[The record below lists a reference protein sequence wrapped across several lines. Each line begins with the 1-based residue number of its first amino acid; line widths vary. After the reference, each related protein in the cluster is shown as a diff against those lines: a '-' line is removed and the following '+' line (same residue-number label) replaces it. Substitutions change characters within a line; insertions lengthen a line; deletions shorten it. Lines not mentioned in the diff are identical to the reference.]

1 MLVDLL
7 NKRKKL
13 VLQKWFDAV
22 LKTYPADGRKFLGDQ
37 RNRFRNPV
45 GASLYEGIDGLYQRL
60 LDGTDLESDEFAQLL
75 DRIVRIRAVQE
86 FSPSQ
91 ALGFLFPLKNV
102 IREVVQAEAP
112 EKGIGE
118 ELVALER
125 RIDQLVLLSFDK
137 YMECRERLFEIRIRE
152 IKAST
157 CRTWERI
164 CRKYGD
170 PATWSDAE
178 QGQLTIQDNRGGDG

>member
-1 MLVDLL
+1 MLADLL
-7 NKRKKL
+7 NNRKKL

-22 LKTYPADGRKFLGDQ
+22 LETYPADGRRFLSNQ
-37 RNRFRNPV
+37 TNRFRNPV
-45 GASLYEGIDGLYQRL
+45 GASIYEGIDGLYQRL
-60 LDGTDLESDEFAQLL
+60 IDGTDLESPDFAEFL

-91 ALGFLFPLKNV
+91 ALGFLFPLKTV
-102 IREVVQAEAP
+102 IREMVKQESRAN
-112 EKGIGE
+112 GLGE
-118 ELVALER
+118 ELLALER
-125 RIDQLVLLSFDK
+125 RIDRLVLLSFDK
-137 YMECRERLFEIRIRE
+137 YMQCRERLFEIRIRE
-152 IKAST
+152 IKDST

-178 QGQLTIQDNRGGDG
+178 QGQPDDTR

>member
-1 MLVDLL
+1 MLADLL

-13 VLQKWFDAV
+13 ILQKWFDAV
-22 LKTYPADGRKFLGDQ
+22 LETYPADGRKFLGD
-37 RNRFRNPV
+37 RKNRFANPV
-45 GASLYEGIDGLYQRL
+45 GASLYEGIEGLYERL
-60 LDGTDLESDEFAQLL
+60 LDGTDPESADFAQFL

-91 ALGFLFPLKNV
+91 ALGFLFPLKTV
-102 IREVVQAEAP
+102 IREVVRQETPA
-112 EKGIGE
+112 KGLGE
-118 ELVALER
+118 ELLALER
-125 RIDQLVLLSFDK
+125 KIDRLVLLAFDK
-137 YMECRERLFEIRIRE
+137 YTECRERLFEIRIRE
-152 IKAST
+152 IKDST

-178 QGQLTIQDNRGGDG
+178 QGQPDDTRQSRW

>member
-1 MLVDLL
+1 ML

-22 LKTYPADGRKFLGDQ
+22 LETYPADGRKFLGDHK
-37 RNRFRNPV
+37 NRFSNPV
-45 GASLYEGIDGLYQRL
+45 GASIYEGIDGLYERL
-60 LDGTDLESDEFAQLL
+60 IDGTDPESEDFARLL

-91 ALGFLFPLKNV
+91 ALGFLFPLKSV
-102 IREVVQAEAP
+102 IREVVKQETT
-112 EKGIGE
+112 EKGLGE
-118 ELVALER
+118 ELMALER

-137 YMECRERLFEIRIRE
+137 YVECRERLFEIRIRE
-152 IKAST
+152 IKDST
-157 CRTWERI
+157 CRTWDRI

-170 PATWSDAE
+170 PATRSDAE
-178 QGQLTIQDNRGGDG
+178 QDQPDGTR